1 MRVTTTKSKTDES
14 FYINY
19 AFINEKGKS
28 TSRIY
33 KKLGKLSELSK
44 KLNTDRDGVMVW
56 AREQARIETEKY
68 KKENES
74 VSIALN
80 PNIPIKKDQHNTF
93 NCGYLFLQ
101 SIYYS
106 LHLDNICRNI
116 KNRHDYEYD
125 LNAIL
130 ADLIYARFLNPT
142 SKLSS
147 FKYCHSLLEQPTY
160 HLHDIYRALTVL
172 AEESDYIQAELYRN
186 SNYIHKRNTRVL
198 YYDCTNYYFEIEQ
211 ERGDAKYGK
220 NKENRPNPIVGM
232 GLFMDADG
240 FPLSF
245 DLFPGNQNEQ
255 LTLKDHEH
263 KVINDFQCSQFVYCS
278 DSGLGSKKNRLLNT
292 TGRRA
297 YVITQS
303 LKKLKKDVRETALS
317 TSQYRKIGSNKFI
330 DLNDLDE
337 EDPEVFNSIYYK
349 EVPYD
354 SNELSETLIVIYSP
368 KYRKYQASIRQN
380 QIQRAQKMITDSG
393 KPKKNRKNPN
403 DPARFLKKQSFTDN
417 GELAEDEIWQI
428 NQEVIE
434 KEAMYDGFYAVV
446 TNLDDDVQ
454 DIIAINKRRWQIEE
468 CFRILKSDFDARPV
482 YLRDD
487 DRIKAHFLIC
497 FMALLFFRILE
508 NKLEYK
514 YTADQIVG
522 TMKKMNLTLLE
533 GYGYIP
539 SYTRTDIT
547 DDLHKLFGF
556 RTDYQITKKQKMRN
570 IIHQTKDKK
579 KILYPQQR
587 KKVAQSLYTRA
598 LDHFISFLAV
608 KDRII
613 PQRKIK
619 SKKKIYFFYIF
630 LKTIHFSFLV
640 ELI

>member
-1 MRVTTTKSKTDES
+1 MRVTTTKSKSDES

-44 KLNTDRDGVMVW
+44 ELNTDRDGVMAW
-56 AREQARIETEKY
+56 AKEQARIETEKY

-80 PNIPIKKDQHNTF
+80 PNIPIKKDQQNTF

-130 ADLIYARFLNPT
+130 SDLIYARFLNPT

-147 FKYCHSLLEQPTY
+147 FKYCHSLLEPTY

-292 TGRRA
+292 TGGRA

-303 LKKLKKDVRETALS
+303 LKKLKKDVREIALS

-354 SNELSETLIVIYSP
+354 SNELSETLIVTYSP

-417 GELAEDEIWQI
+417 GELTEDEIWRI
-428 NQEVIE
+428 DQEVIE

-514 YTADQIVG
+514 YTAGQIVG

-579 KILYPQQR
+579 KIL
-587 KKVAQSLYTRA
+587 
-598 LDHFISFLAV
+598 
-608 KDRII
+608 
-613 PQRKIK
+613 
-619 SKKKIYFFYIF
+619 
-630 LKTIHFSFLV
+630 
-640 ELI
+640 

>member
-1 MRVTTTKSKTDES
+1 MRVTTTKSKSDES

-44 KLNTDRDGVMVW
+44 ELNTDRDGVMAW
-56 AREQARIETEKY
+56 AKEQARIETEKY

-80 PNIPIKKDQHNTF
+80 PNIPIKKDQQNTF

-130 ADLIYARFLNPT
+130 SDLIYARFLNPT

-160 HLHDIYRALTVL
+160 HLHDIYSALTVL

-220 NKENRPNPIVGM
+220 NKENKPNPIVGM

-245 DLFPGNQNEQ
+245 DLFPGDQNEQ

-263 KVINDFQCSQFVYCS
+263 KVINDFRCSQFVYCS

-292 TGRRA
+292 TGGRA

-349 EVPYD
+349 EIPYD
-354 SNELSETLIVIYSP
+354 SNELSETLIVTYSP

-428 NQEVIE
+428 DQEVIE

-514 YTADQIVG
+514 YTADKIVD

-579 KILYPQQR
+579 KILSINL
-587 KKVAQSLYTRA
+587 QSCG
-598 LDHFISFLAV
+598 
-608 KDRII
+608 
-613 PQRKIK
+613 
-619 SKKKIYFFYIF
+619 
-630 LKTIHFSFLV
+630 
-640 ELI
+640 

>member
-1 MRVTTTKSKTDES
+1 MRVTTTKSKSDES

-44 KLNTDRDGVMVW
+44 ELNTDRDGVMAW
-56 AREQARIETEKY
+56 AKEQARIETEKY

-80 PNIPIKKDQHNTF
+80 PNIPIKKDQQNTF

-130 ADLIYARFLNPT
+130 SDLIYARFLNPT

-220 NKENRPNPIVGM
+220 NKENKPNPIVGM

-245 DLFPGNQNEQ
+245 DLFPGDQNEQ

-263 KVINDFQCSQFVYCS
+263 KVINDFRCSQFVYCS

-292 TGRRA
+292 TGGRA

-349 EVPYD
+349 EIPYD
-354 SNELSETLIVIYSP
+354 SNELSETLIVTYSP

-428 NQEVIE
+428 DQEVIE

-482 YLRDD
+482 YLRED

-579 KILYPQQR
+579 KIL
-587 KKVAQSLYTRA
+587 
-598 LDHFISFLAV
+598 
-608 KDRII
+608 
-613 PQRKIK
+613 
-619 SKKKIYFFYIF
+619 
-630 LKTIHFSFLV
+630 
-640 ELI
+640 

>member
-1 MRVTTTKSKTDES
+1 MRVTTTKSKSDES

-44 KLNTDRDGVMVW
+44 ELNTDRDGVMAW
-56 AREQARIETEKY
+56 AKEQARIETEKY

-80 PNIPIKKDQHNTF
+80 PNIPIKKDQQNTF

-130 ADLIYARFLNPT
+130 SDLIYARFLNPT

-186 SNYIHKRNTRVL
+186 SSYIHKRNTHVL

-220 NKENRPNPIVGM
+220 NKENKPNPIVGM

-263 KVINDFQCSQFVYCS
+263 KVINDFHCSQFVYCS

-292 TGRRA
+292 TGGRA

-337 EDPEVFNSIYYK
+337 EDPEVFNYIYYK
-349 EVPYD
+349 EIPYD
-354 SNELSETLIVIYSP
+354 SNELSETLIVTYSP

-428 NQEVIE
+428 DQEVIE

-514 YTADQIVG
+514 YTADKIVD

-579 KILYPQQR
+579 KIL
-587 KKVAQSLYTRA
+587 
-598 LDHFISFLAV
+598 
-608 KDRII
+608 
-613 PQRKIK
+613 
-619 SKKKIYFFYIF
+619 
-630 LKTIHFSFLV
+630 
-640 ELI
+640 

>member
-1 MRVTTTKSKTDES
+1 MRVTTTKSKSDES

-44 KLNTDRDGVMVW
+44 ELNTDRDGVMAW
-56 AREQARIETEKY
+56 AKEQARIETEKY

-80 PNIPIKKDQHNTF
+80 PNIPIKKDQQNTF

-130 ADLIYARFLNPT
+130 SDLIYARFLNPT

-220 NKENRPNPIVGM
+220 NKENKPNPIVGM

-255 LTLKDHEH
+255 LTLKDNEH

-292 TGRRA
+292 TGGRA

-349 EVPYD
+349 EIPYD
-354 SNELSETLIVIYSP
+354 SNELSETLIVTYSP

-428 NQEVIE
+428 DQEVIE

-514 YTADQIVG
+514 YTADKIVD

-579 KILYPQQR
+579 KIL
-587 KKVAQSLYTRA
+587 
-598 LDHFISFLAV
+598 
-608 KDRII
+608 
-613 PQRKIK
+613 
-619 SKKKIYFFYIF
+619 
-630 LKTIHFSFLV
+630 
-640 ELI
+640 

>member
-1 MRVTTTKSKTDES
+1 MRVTTTKSKSDES

-44 KLNTDRDGVMVW
+44 ELNTDRDGVMAW
-56 AREQARIETEKY
+56 AKEQARIETEKY

-80 PNIPIKKDQHNTF
+80 PNIPIKKDQQNTF

-130 ADLIYARFLNPT
+130 SDLIYARFLNPT

-220 NKENRPNPIVGM
+220 NKENKPNPIVGM

-255 LTLKDHEH
+255 LTLKDHEY

-292 TGRRA
+292 TGGRA

-349 EVPYD
+349 EIPYD
-354 SNELSETLIVIYSP
+354 SNELSETLIVTYSP

-428 NQEVIE
+428 DQEVIE

-514 YTADQIVG
+514 YTADKIVD

-579 KILYPQQR
+579 KIL
-587 KKVAQSLYTRA
+587 
-598 LDHFISFLAV
+598 
-608 KDRII
+608 
-613 PQRKIK
+613 
-619 SKKKIYFFYIF
+619 
-630 LKTIHFSFLV
+630 
-640 ELI
+640 